1 MDLDLDRRVAWVKK
15 LIKDSGT
22 KGIVLGLSGGK
33 DSAAVAAIC
42 VRAEIPVLGIN
53 LPINSNPEDMM
64 YVERLHKG
72 LLERYPGADFRLE
85 YLSLA
90 TPFEE
95 EKKLL
100 NQLFTNLERGQL
112 AARTEADDKAIQLAF
127 ANTKARL
134 RMTTLYAIAN
144 RYNYLVAGTDNAC
157 ESYVGYFTKWGDGC
171 FDFNLLGD
179 LTVDEVVQIG
189 IEAGAPESCMRRVP
203 SAGLWEGQT
212 DEGEM
217 GVTYKDIAKVLR
229 HHQAERESGLNGF
242 REWEFTKPDD
252 VSDAAYAEI
261 ERRHK
266 ATKHKRTNPPAYDMF
281 RGTEEDR

>member
-1 MDLDLDRRVAWVKK
+1 MNLEVDKRAAWVKNLVK
-15 LIKDSGT
+15 KTGT
-22 KGIVLGLSGGK
+22 KGIVIGLSGGK

-42 VRAEIPVLGIN
+42 VKAGVPVLGIN
-53 LPINSNPEDMM
+53 LPIKSNPEDMK
-64 YVERLHKG
+64 YVEALHKG
-72 LLERYPGADFRLE
+72 LLQKYPEADFRLE
-85 YLSLA
+85 YLALNS
-90 TPFEE
+90 PFDEE
-95 EKKLL
+95 SKLL
-100 NQLFTNLERGQL
+100 NELFNNLDRGHLAERSEADEKARQL
-112 AARTEADDKAIQLAF
+112 AL

-157 ESYVGYFTKWGDGC
+157 ESFVGYFTKWGDGC

-179 LTVDEVVQIG
+179 LTVDEVVQVG
-189 IEAGAPESCMRRVP
+189 IEAGAPEMCMKRVP

-229 HHQAERESGLNGF
+229 HHQAEREAGMNGF
-242 REWEFTKPDD
+242 HEWAHTKPAD

-266 ATKHKRTNPPAYDMF
+266 MTEHKRTDPPSYNMF
-281 RGTEEDR
+281 VGTDEDR